1 MNIWRD
7 YLEEV
12 EKNGQSKMEDETNTS
27 EYTEVRKFNRNLQQ
41 RLLLAVC
48 SIVCSLIDLKE
59 LTYNFQIPSSERE

>member
-7 YLEEV
+7 YLEEM
-12 EKNGQSKMEDETNTS
+12 EKNGQSKMEEETNTS
-27 EYTEVRKFNRNLQQ
+27 QYTEVRELNRNLQQ

-48 SIVCSLIDLKE
+48 STVCSLSDLKK